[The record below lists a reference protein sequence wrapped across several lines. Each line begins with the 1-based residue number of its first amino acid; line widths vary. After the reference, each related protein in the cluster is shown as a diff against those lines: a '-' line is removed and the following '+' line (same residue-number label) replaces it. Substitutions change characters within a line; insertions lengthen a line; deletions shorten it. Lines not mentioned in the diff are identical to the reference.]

1 MRLVT
6 FIKQNPNLTPL
17 EIAEKLSTSLNCV
30 YRSAKLAGVKLPP
43 ARRNANRFDNI
54 IRENYGKM
62 SAVEMAQLIG
72 QNTNFIRNR
81 IHFLQLAKPKEKC
94 TWYEQTESEYFD
106 VSARHNWLVEEG
118 RD

>member
-6 FIKQNPNLTPL
+6 FIKQNPYLTPT
-17 EIAEKLSTSLNCV
+17 EIAEKLSTTPNCV

-81 IHFLQLAKPKEKC
+81 IHHLQLAKPKEKC
-94 TWYEQTESEYFD
+94 TRYEQTESEYFD
-106 VSARHNWLVEEG
+106 VSSRHNWLVEEG